1 MFYLGLLYYG
11 NFILSNDFKEKL
23 DETQFYAT
31 MYDFGTSN
39 QKMQSDPNFHT
50 AHQKEFQKI
59 LSSPDQLLCL
69 DFVP

>member
-11 NFILSNDFKEKL
+11 NFILPNDFKEKL
-23 DETQFYAT
+23 DEMQFYAT

-50 AHQKEFQKI
+50 AH
-59 LSSPDQLLCL
+59 
-69 DFVP
+69 

>member
-50 AHQKEFQKI
+50 AH
-59 LSSPDQLLCL
+59 
-69 DFVP
+69 